1 MTQAAHPPAEAFR
14 PLRDWAPTGFTWL
27 LRMHGA
33 QNAGDALIA
42 VSLANTFFFSVPVG
56 EARGKV
62 GLYLLVTMA
71 PFSVLAP
78 FIGPLL
84 DRTRHGRRLALAGA
98 MAGRVVLAY
107 FMSDHVNGL
116 AVYPAALCVLVLSRG
131 YAVARSAV
139 APRVLP
145 RGATLVGANARVT
158 LTGAV
163 ASAVAA
169 PIGAGVSALLGP
181 EWLLRLAAL
190 VFVAATVFALRL
202 PSSVNEE
209 PSWSRDIEDEP
220 VLAGFTRRVG
230 AAVIGAAS
238 LRLLAG
244 FLTIFLAFWIQF
256 EKRPT
261 WQLVVL
267 ISVAAVAG
275 MAGTGLGAVVRQHAP
290 ERLVGGAVV
299 MVTVALIVGTLNFG
313 GRAFAAAL
321 FVVVASGIAGAVGK
335 LGLDAVIQRDIPEDV
350 RAQAFARSETT
361 LQLAWVAGGALGLM
375 PIIGE
380 AALGGAAVVV
390 GAAAYYTVR
399 VFRTVPVP

>member
-1 MTQAAHPPAEAFR
+1 
-14 PLRDWAPTGFTWL
+14 
-27 LRMHGA
+27 
-33 QNAGDALIA
+33 
-42 VSLANTFFFSVPVG
+42 
-56 EARGKV
+56 
-62 GLYLLVTMA
+62 
-71 PFSVLAP
+71 
-78 FIGPLL
+78 
-84 DRTRHGRRLALAGA
+84 

-169 PIGAGVSALLGP
+169 PIGAGVSKLLGP

-209 PSWSRDIEDEP
+209 PSWSRDIENEP

-244 FLTIFLAFWIQF
+244 FLTIFLAFWIQWAD
-256 EKRPT
+256 RPT

-275 MAGTGLGAVVRQHAP
+275 MAGTGLGAVVRQQPP
-290 ERLVGGAVV
+290 ERLLGGAVA
-299 MVTVALIVGTLNFG
+299 MVTVALLVGTLNFG
-313 GRAFAAAL
+313 NRAFAAAT

-390 GAAAYYTVR
+390 GAAAFHTVR